1 LFEVQVK
8 RVVIIGANGQLG
20 SELEVAFKNNTENEV
35 IGLTHS
41 DINIENFDKARDILT
56 NLKPSIVLNTAAY
69 HVVPKCEENPEVAFR
84 INSLGALN
92 IAKISNE
99 LKAINIY
106 YSTDYV
112 FDGKKQTPYVETDI
126 PNPLNV
132 YATSKLSGEFFTNN
146 YSYKG
151 IVIRISGIYGKT
163 PCRAKGGNFITN
175 MIKFAKERSEVK
187 VVTDE
192 ILTPTPTSEIAKAT
206 TILVDKVDNGI
217 FHMTSAGSCSWF
229 EFAQIIFNYLS
240 IKTPLIPT
248 SVQNF
253 PTTVKR
259 PFYSVLENKNLKEIL
274 GYDLPHW
281 KDSLL
286 TFLEGNFK

>member
-1 LFEVQVK
+1 MK

-192 ILTPTPTSEIAKAT
+192 ILTPTSTEAISINTQCLASTE
-206 TILVDKVDNGI
+206 DFGI
-217 FHMTSAGSCSWF
+217 YHMTAEGECSWF
-229 EFAQIIFNYLS
+229 DFAREIFDVLKL
-240 IKTPLIPT
+240 KTPLLRIKTSDNPFTIRRPT
-248 SVQNF
+248 
-253 PTTVKR
+253 
-259 PFYSVLENKNLKEIL
+259 YSVLENHALNQIKLNKMC
-274 GYDLPHW
+274 HW
-281 KDSLL
+281 KFSLHKYL
-286 TFLEGNFK
+286 KDNYL